1 MLKLSL
7 FGCLLATGQELVEL
21 AGKLNSSSKGL
32 LINEPRQMVGMAWPF
47 WSRVGVWLSCC
58 QTTCKTM
65 LRDYPLDKRTK
76 MCYIRIMEGS
86 NAY

>member
-1 MLKLSL
+1 MFKLLL
-7 FGCLLATGQELVEL
+7 FEYLLAAGQELEEL
-21 AGKLNSSSKGL
+21 AGKLTSSSKGL

-65 LRDYPLDKRTK
+65 LRDYPLDKRGVSMPK
-76 MCYIRIMEGS
+76 IGGGYV
-86 NAY
+86 